1 MFKEILIATTNKGK
15 VAEFKLL
22 LTQLQAFQ
30 QTKFLTLKD
39 FPKIEAPLEIGETFE
54 ENAKIKAEFYF
65 KNFKMPVIVEDSG
78 FCVKELNNLPGVHS
92 AEWGINGDFTEG
104 IKKIY
109 KMLDEKNSS
118 ACFYSIIILKSQE
131 KTIMAE
137 GIVEGEIA
145 KSPKGEGGFGFD
157 PCFIPNGFS
166 QTFAEMGIEAKSK
179 LSHRKMAI
187 LNLIAKL

>member
-1 MFKEILIATTNKGK
+1 MYKEILIATTNKGK
-15 VAEFKLL
+15 VAEFQLL
-22 LTQLQAFQ
+22 FKGVEAFK
-30 QTKFLTLKD
+30 QTKFLNLKD
-39 FPKIEAPLEIGETFE
+39 FPKIEAPLENAETFW

-65 KNFKMPVIVEDSG
+65 NHFKMPVIVEDSG
-78 FCVKELNNLPGVHS
+78 FCVEKLNGLPGVHS
-92 AEWGINGDFTEG
+92 AEWGVNGDFTEG
-104 IKKIY
+104 IKKVY
-109 KMLDEKNSS
+109 KMLDGKNSS

-137 GIVEGEIA
+137 GEVEGKIA

-157 PCFIPNGFS
+157 PCFIPHGFS
-166 QTFAEMGIEAKSK
+166 QTFAEMGIEEKSR